1 MGTQKQKKVEHASGN
16 RAQPRLCHM
25 VYSAFHLWT
34 DVRLWLRRNEIW
46 DLLHELWTNYF
57 NKKYIGIAF
66 YSVGPTD
73 SQSFNLHKI
82 LSRILFGYQNR
93 TLRWEHP
100 RRSLPRRFGGTRVT
114 KIYVSSLLTEPQR
127 FISVW
132 LCSCYISRSQ
142 AGRTEAG
149 SIAAKLNSVP
159 AQLHLPPQGLG
170 AGGGWRAGLV
180 RKQTR
185 AHYSLL

>member
-1 MGTQKQKKVEHASGN
+1 MN
-16 RAQPRLCHM
+16 
-25 VYSAFHLWT
+25 Y
-34 DVRLWLRRNEIW
+34 
-46 DLLHELWTNYF
+46 ELITLI
-57 NKKYIGIAF
+57 KKYISIAF
-66 YSVGPTD
+66 YSVGPID

-93 TLRWEHP
+93 TLRWKHP
-100 RRSLPRRFGGTRVT
+100 HRSLPRRFGGTRMT
-114 KIYVSSLLTEPQR
+114 KIYVSSLLTEFQR

-149 SIAAKLNSVP
+149 SIAAKLNSVS
-159 AQLHLPPQGLG
+159 AQLRLPPKAMEQEGDGAWGCLG
-170 AGGGWRAGLV
+170 NR
-180 RKQTR
+180 RR